1 MYIFDKLLT
10 LNIDEEYVMLFV
22 FTILTILIKRLVM
35 FILKKLFIMV
45 NNSNKTQYKLIQF
58 FNILATICELL
69 IIYLLWDSYIKGIIT
84 LITFISTAIALSL
97 KDIIFNLFSGIYIK
111 VNKPFILE
119 DRIEINGY
127 KGDVIN
133 IGTYSFELLEISDEY
148 GNQSTGVV
156 LELPNSIIFSYPIK
170 NYIKGFSYI
179 WDEIDISLELDSNL
193 EECKNILYK
202 IVSSTTLLKGAPNKM
217 KKELKK
223 NINYRMYFNKFD
235 PVIYTEVVGNK
246 ILLNIRYLVD
256 PKKSRIVKSHI
267 WNEVLN
273 EYKAGNIT
281 LKKD

>member
-35 FILKKLFIMV
+35 FILKKLFILV

-179 WDEIDISLELDSNL
+179 WDEIDITLELDSNL
-193 EECKNILYK
+193 EVCKNILYK

>member
-10 LNIDEEYVMLFV
+10 LNIEEEYVMLFV
-22 FTILTILIKRLVM
+22 FTILTILIKKLVM
-35 FILKKLFIMV
+35 FILKKLFILV

>member
-10 LNIDEEYVMLFV
+10 LNIEEEYVMLFV

-156 LELPNSIIFSYPIK
+156 LELPNSIIFSHPIK

>member
-179 WDEIDISLELDSNL
+179 WDEIDITLELDSNL

>member
-156 LELPNSIIFSYPIK
+156 LELPNSIIFSHPIK

>member
-10 LNIDEEYVMLFV
+10 LNIEEEYVMLFV

-35 FILKKLFIMV
+35 FILKKLFILV

-179 WDEIDISLELDSNL
+179 WDEIDITLELDSNL
-193 EECKNILYK
+193 EVCKNILYK

>member
-22 FTILTILIKRLVM
+22 FTILTILIKKLVM
-35 FILKKLFIMV
+35 FILKKLFIQV

>member
-22 FTILTILIKRLVM
+22 FTILTILIKKLVM
-35 FILKKLFIMV
+35 FILKKLFILV

-179 WDEIDISLELDSNL
+179 WDEIDITLELDSNL
-193 EECKNILYK
+193 EVCKNILYK

>member
-22 FTILTILIKRLVM
+22 FTILTILIKKLVM
-35 FILKKLFIMV
+35 FILKKLFILV

-156 LELPNSIIFSYPIK
+156 LELPNSIIFSHPIK

>member
-22 FTILTILIKRLVM
+22 FTILTILIKKLVM
-35 FILKKLFIMV
+35 FILKKLFILV

>member
-1 MYIFDKLLT
+1 MNIIDKLLS
-10 LNIDEEYVMLFV
+10 LNIKNEYVMLFI
-22 FTILTILIKRLVM
+22 FTILTILIKKLFM
-35 FILKKLFIMV
+35 FILKKLFIKV
-45 NNSNKTQYKLIQF
+45 NNSNKTQYNLIQF
-58 FNILATICELL
+58 FNVLATICEFL
-69 IIYLLWDSYIKGIIT
+69 IIYLLWDSYIKDIIT
-84 LITFISTAIALSL
+84 LITFISTAITLSL

-156 LELPNSIIFSYPIK
+156 LELPNSIIFSHPIK

-179 WDEIDISLELDSNL
+179 WDEIDVALELDSNL

-202 IVSSTTLLKGAPNKM
+202 IVSSTTLIKSTPNKV

-223 NINYRMYFNKFD
+223 NINYRMYFNKFE
-235 PVIYTEVVGNK
+235 PVIYTEVIGNK

-273 EYKAGNIT
+273 EFKAGNIT

>member
-1 MYIFDKLLT
+1 M
-10 LNIDEEYVMLFV
+10 
-22 FTILTILIKRLVM
+22 
-35 FILKKLFIMV
+35 
-45 NNSNKTQYKLIQF
+45 
-58 FNILATICELL
+58 
-69 IIYLLWDSYIKGIIT
+69 
-84 LITFISTAIALSL
+84 
-97 KDIIFNLFSGIYIK
+97 
-111 VNKPFILE
+111 
-119 DRIEINGY
+119 
-127 KGDVIN
+127 
-133 IGTYSFELLEISDEY
+133 EISDEY

-156 LELPNSIIFSYPIK
+156 LELPNSIIFSHPIK

-202 IVSSTTLLKGAPNKM
+202 IVSSTTLIKSAPNKV

-273 EYKAGNIT
+273 EFKVGNIT

>member
-10 LNIDEEYVMLFV
+10 LNIEEEYVMLFV

-35 FILKKLFIMV
+35 FILKKLFILV

-156 LELPNSIIFSYPIK
+156 LELPNSIIFSHPIK

>member
-22 FTILTILIKRLVM
+22 FTILTILIKKLVM
-35 FILKKLFIMV
+35 FILKKLFIQV

-156 LELPNSIIFSYPIK
+156 LELPNSIIFSHPIK

>member
-1 MYIFDKLLT
+1 MNIIDKLLS
-10 LNIDEEYVMLFV
+10 LNLKNEYVMLFV
-22 FTILTILIKRLVM
+22 FTILTILIKKLIIFV
-35 FILKKLFIMV
+35 LKKVFLKV

-69 IIYLLWDSYIKGIIT
+69 IIYLLWDSYIKDIIT
-84 LITFISTAIALSL
+84 LITFISTAITLSL

-111 VNKPFILE
+111 FNKPFALE

-156 LELPNSIIFSYPIK
+156 LELPNSIIFSHPIK

-202 IVSSTTLLKGAPNKM
+202 IVSSTTLIKSTPNKV

-273 EYKAGNIT
+273 EFKAGNIT

>member
-10 LNIDEEYVMLFV
+10 LNIEEEYVMLFV

-35 FILKKLFIMV
+35 FILKKLFILV

-156 LELPNSIIFSYPIK
+156 LELPNSIIFSHPIK

-179 WDEIDISLELDSNL
+179 WDEIDITLELDSNL

>member
-10 LNIDEEYVMLFV
+10 LNIEEEYVMLFV

-35 FILKKLFIMV
+35 FILKKLFILV

-156 LELPNSIIFSYPIK
+156 LELPNSIIFSHPIK

-179 WDEIDISLELDSNL
+179 WDEIDITLELDSNL

-223 NINYRMYFNKFD
+223 NINYRMYFNKLD